1 MNNLLTDA
9 TIVGAEFLTLP
20 KSDGVTLNLI
30 ASVNQQVFVEY
41 GTAPGQYTASTTPV
55 TFNIDNAK
63 PEFKT
68 RRSAAVAHVDWR
80 Q

>member
-20 KSDGVTLNLI
+20 KSDGVTLKLI

-41 GTAPGQYTASTTPV
+41 GTTPGQYMA
-55 TFNIDNAK
+55 AA
-63 PEFKT
+63 T
-68 RRSAAVAHVDWR
+68 RALTQS
-80 Q
+80 